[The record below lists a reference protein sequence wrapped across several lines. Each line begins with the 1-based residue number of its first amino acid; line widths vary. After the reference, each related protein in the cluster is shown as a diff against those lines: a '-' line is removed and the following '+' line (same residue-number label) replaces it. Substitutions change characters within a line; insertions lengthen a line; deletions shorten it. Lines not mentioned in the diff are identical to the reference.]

1 MIQVNISTVKSRLS
15 SYLDQ
20 VRGGE
25 NVVISD
31 RNHPIAIIS
40 PYRGVE
46 GGDKWSARVAE
57 LTRRGIIAP
66 GKKRAHPLKIEP
78 RSLSSGIGL
87 LEAVLEERSSG
98 R

>member
-1 MIQVNISTVKSRLS
+1 MIQVNISTIKSHLS

-25 NVVISD
+25 KIVISD

-46 GGDKWSARVAE
+46 VGDKWFSRVAE
-57 LTRRGIIAP
+57 LTRRGMIAP
-66 GKKRAHPLKIEP
+66 SKKREHPLKIEP
-78 RSLSSGIGL
+78 RTLSSGVGL
-87 LEAVLEERSSG
+87 LQAVLEERSSG